1 MAIKKIFFIIFSALC
16 ICSVSA
22 QINFCT
28 GIFGDP
34 IFTEDFGNGTNNT
47 PLPFG
52 NTSYRFTSDGPTDGF
67 YNVSSNTD
75 YFGWFDIEDHTPN
88 DVNGKMLVVNA
99 DENPGEFFRMEIP
112 DLCENTIYGLSFWI
126 INLMPFNHEGCGSDG
141 LSIPIN
147 VRFEIWDSTDT
158 VLIASGTTGNIIS
171 PITPNWLEYGVVFK
185 SPPAQTTMILKMFN
199 IESGGCGNDFAIDDI
214 WFRSCGDS
222 VPIVDTQ
229 SNTSLFSCN
238 GEVLSSTTL
247 TAVPD
252 ESIFS
257 DHFFQWQESRDGIN
271 WEDISGE
278 TSDTYVTPVI
288 TTQMFY
294 RTKVVENPLNITNS
308 FCNTLSDV
316 FEFGIGRIPPAPVI
330 KDNLSFCDNAIEP
343 LEVTVPEGVTV
354 NWYDAPTG
362 GNLLQSNST
371 SFVTDISGTYYA
383 EAVTETGSCASL
395 SRTAIQFTSFETP
408 IVTDES
414 LEFCENTSVI
424 LNANTNIVTATYLWS
439 TGEVTENI
447 RVNTPGIYTVDV
459 TNVGC
464 TVTKTIEVIQIDNP
478 IIQNIESRGN
488 NIVITS
494 STSSNLLYSL
504 DGNTFQSSNIFL
516 NVNGGEYII
525 YIKDQN
531 CSELTTIEYL
541 HFFIPKFFTPNND
554 GVNDS
559 FELKGIEFFSTSSV
573 SVFNRY
579 GKLLK
584 STKNAAFSWDGT
596 FTGQQLPSDDYW
608 YVVVIDNQ
616 KFTGHVALKR

>member
-1 MAIKKIFFIIFSALC
+1 MAIKKIFFITFSALC

-34 IFTEDFGNGTNNT
+34 IFTEDFGNGTSNA
-47 PLPFG
+47 PLPIG

-67 YNVSSNTD
+67 YNLSSNTN
-75 YFGWFDIEDHTPN
+75 YFGWFDTEDHTPN
-88 DVNGKMLVVNA
+88 DTNGRMLVVNA
-99 DENPGEFFRMEIP
+99 DENPGEFFRMEIS

-141 LSIPIN
+141 LSLPVNI
-147 VRFEIWDSTDT
+147 RFEIWDSTDT
-158 VLIASGTTGNIIS
+158 VLIARGTTGNIIS
-171 PITPNWLEYGVVFK
+171 SITPNWLEYGVVFK

-257 DHFFQWQESRDGIN
+257 NHFFQWQESRDGIN
-271 WEDISGE
+271 WEDIPGE

-316 FEFGIGRIPPAPVI
+316 FEFGVGRIPPAPAI
-330 KDNLSFCDNAIEP
+330 GDNLSFCDNAIEP
-343 LEVTVPEGVTV
+343 LEVMVPEGVTV

-362 GNLLQSNST
+362 GNLLQSNSK
-371 SFVTDISGTYYA
+371 SFLTDISGTYYA